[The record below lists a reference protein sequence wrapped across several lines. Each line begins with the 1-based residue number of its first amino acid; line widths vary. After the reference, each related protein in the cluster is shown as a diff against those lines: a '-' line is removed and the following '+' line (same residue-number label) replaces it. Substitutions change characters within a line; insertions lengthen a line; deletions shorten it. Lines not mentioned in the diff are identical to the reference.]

1 MSDLVHLAAAG
12 NVAEAEE
19 LERIL
24 AEAGIVATLRSAI
37 DEHPT
42 GHGDAPVNV
51 LVAPEEIDAAR
62 DAIEALTEPDELIDE
77 D

>member
-1 MSDLVHLAAAG
+1 MTDLVNVAAAG

-24 AEAGIVATLRSAI
+24 AEAGIVATLRSAVE
-37 DEHPT
+37 EHPE
-42 GHGDAPVNV
+42 GHGDAPIQV
-51 LVAPEEIDAAR
+51 LVPADAIDAAR
-62 DAIEALTEPDELIDE
+62 DAIEALTEDDELIGE

>member
-24 AEAGIVATLRSAI
+24 AEAGIVATLRSAVE
-37 DEHPT
+37 EHPA
-42 GHGDAPVNV
+42 GHGDTPVNV

-62 DAIEALTEPDELIDE
+62 DAIEALTEVDELIDE

>member
-1 MSDLVHLAAAG
+1 MTDLVHLAAAG

-24 AEAGIVATLRSAI
+24 AEAGIVATLRSAVE
-37 DEHPT
+37 EHPA

-51 LVAPEEIDAAR
+51 LVPPDEIEAAR
-62 DAIEALTEPDELIDE
+62 DAIEALTEVDELIDG